1 MNFTMIPAMKV
12 VDDGRMVRA
21 WIELKGIDQR
31 GAIRLFADPALV
43 REWWG
48 GELEAEPEPGGGY
61 VVRFESQGWT
71 LHGQVVSYE
80 PESGLTFTWAW
91 EHQPDDPPRE
101 VKVTAVP
108 AGTAATRLEIEHG
121 PHGDSESELVEAVA
135 HREGWEYFLPR
146 MADCLAR

>member
-1 MNFTMIPAMKV
+1 M
-12 VDDGRMVRA
+12 
-21 WIELKGIDQR
+21 
-31 GAIRLFADPALV
+31 
-43 REWWG
+43 
-48 GELEAEPEPGGGY
+48 
-61 VVRFESQGWT
+61 
-71 LHGQVVSYE
+71 VSYD